1 MIDLS
6 VQTFYRIVQTD
17 PPSIRDFLSYAD
29 RGMAVPTDP
38 DLRRLWYG
46 ISVYDTL
53 DRALSRARKQPTLGT
68 FIAEIQIRW
77 GQGIRAERTG
87 HRRGHH
93 TLWGEPTALLSCVTR
108 VVPVV

>member
-6 VQTFYRIVQTD
+6 IQTFYRIVQTD
-17 PPSIRDFLSYAD
+17 PPTLEDFLSYAA
-29 RGMAVPTDP
+29 RGMPAPTDP
-38 DLRRLWYG
+38 ALRRIWYG

-53 DRALSRARKQPTLGT
+53 DRALSRARRQPALGT
-68 FIAEIQIRW
+68 FVAEVQFRW

-93 TLWGEPTALLSCVTR
+93 TLWGDPTQLLGCVTR
-108 VVPVV
+108 VVVVV